1 MNRSVS
7 FRMRFLT
14 ALSPVLAMLALAA
27 CGGGASTTENPP
39 TTPPPAAG
47 YTGPPPASQDVQ
59 AFKLNVWDNL
69 QASNRCGQCHGTGG
83 QVPSFVRSD
92 DINLAY
98 EAANSVVD
106 LGNPSAS
113 TMVTKV
119 GGGHNCWLAADS
131 ACADQLTVWIRNW
144 AGQTMGGTR
153 GAPLQPPPIKDVGA
167 SKSFPASSALFGSTV
182 YPVLTQYCSRC
193 HSSGATT
200 PQSPFFAEAN
210 VDVAYAAV
218 RAKINLDS
226 PDQSRLV
233 VRLRDEFHNCWT
245 DCATAANVMLGAI
258 QDFADGVPLTQ
269 VDPNLVTSKALTL
282 YDGTVASGGNR
293 FDNAAIALY
302 EFKTGTGTV
311 AYDTS
316 GVEPSANLT
325 MSGAVTWVGG
335 WGIDLRGG
343 KAQATTASSRKL
355 HDLIK
360 ATGEYSIEAWV
371 APANVVQEQAYIVS
385 YSGGTMARNF
395 TLGQTMY
402 NYDYF
407 NRATTT
413 DANGEPALSTPS
425 ADEVLQATLQH
436 VVATYSPVDGR
447 RIYVNGVLTTQADP
461 VPAGLF
467 TDWNDTFALVLGNE
481 VSNDR
486 TWQGVVRMV
495 VIHNRALT
503 QPQIQQNFEA
513 GVGERFYL
521 LFSVEHLINVPQSY
535 VMFEGSQFDSYSYL
549 FNKPTFISLDG
560 SQDPDQV
567 RIKGLRIGVNGTE
580 AKVGQAY
587 APLDRTVTA
596 AGYEPATGFSLAG
609 IGTVVALD
617 KGPSADEFFLTFE
630 QIGDA
635 QPPVRRTRADAAAA
649 AAGCRPVVG
658 DRPADIRGDLDLHV
672 EHDGRADDE
681 RERGGHLHAR
691 ARAIAD
697 RREHR
702 GLPVLAPGRRRPA
715 RDRVLQRAGE
725 RRRPRASY
733 FPGFNFGAPAAT
745 AFDTPAERAQIT
757 GPLVTRA
764 VGTGLTTAAVSRGSH
779 DRSGRADRQAHGLR
793 RQLRRGSHGSRGQGS
808 LFGGHRQRQHA
819 AAMRVLH

>member
-7 FRMRFLT
+7 FRMRFLSGLLP
-14 ALSPVLAMLALAA
+14 ALAMLAIAG
-27 CGGGASTTENPP
+27 CGGGASTAENPP
-39 TTPPPAAG
+39 TTPPPPAG
-47 YTGPPPASQDVQ
+47 YSGPPPASQDVQ

-69 QASNRCGQCHGTGG
+69 MAANRCGQCHGTGG

-144 AGQTMGGTR
+144 AGQTLGGTR
-153 GAPLQPPPIKDVGA
+153 GTELQPPPIKDVGA
-167 SKSFPASSALFGSTV
+167 SKSFPASSSLFGSTV
-182 YPVLTQYCSRC
+182 YPVLQQYCSRC
-193 HSSGATT
+193 HSSGAIT
-200 PQSPFFAEAN
+200 PQSPFFAEAD

-245 DCATAANVMLGAI
+245 DCATAANVMLAAI

-269 VDPNLVTSKALTL
+269 VDPNLVVSKALTL
-282 YDGTVASGGNR
+282 YDGTVASGGSR

-316 GVEPSANLT
+316 GVEPAANLT
-325 MSGAVTWVGG
+325 LSGAATWVGG

-360 ATGEYSIEAWV
+360 ATGEYTIEAWV

-385 YSGGTMARNF
+385 YSGGTMSRNF

-413 DANGEPALSTPS
+413 DANGQPALSTPS

-447 RIYVNGVLTTQADP
+447 RIYVNGVLVSQADP
-461 VPAGLF
+461 VAAGLF

-486 TWQGVVRMV
+486 TWQGVIRMV
-495 VIHNRALT
+495 AIHNRALT
-503 QPQIQQNFEA
+503 QPQIQQNFDA

-521 LFSVEHLINVPQSY
+521 LFSVSHLVNVPQSY
-535 VMFEGSQFDSYSYL
+535 VMFEASQFDSYSYL
-549 FNKPTFISLDG
+549 FSKPTFISLDG
-560 SQDPDQV
+560 TQDPDQI
-567 RIKGLRIGVNGTE
+567 RLKGIRIGINGGE

-609 IGTVVALD
+609 IGTVVPLD

-630 QIGDA
+630 QIGTQSHPFVEPAPTPLPDPPDA
-635 QPPVRRTRADAAAA
+635 DPASEIGLRTFEEISTSMSDMTGVPTTEPNVADTYNRVREQLPTVENIEAFLSSHQVGAAQLAIEYCNA
-649 AAGCRPVVG
+649 LV
-658 DRPADIRGDLDLHV
+658 D
-672 EHDGRADDE
+672 DGA
-681 RERGGHLHAR
+681 L
-691 ARAIAD
+691 
-697 RREHR
+697 
-702 GLPVLAPGRRRPA
+702 
-715 RDRVLQRAGE
+715 
-725 RRRPRASY
+725 RASY

-745 AFDTPAERAQIT
+745 AFDTPAERALIT
-757 GPLVTRA
+757 GPLTARA
-764 VGTGLTTAAVSRGSH
+764 VGTGLATQPTAAEVSAEIDALMGRLTACGGSCA
-779 DRSGRADRQAHGLR
+779 ADRTEVVVKAACAAVI
-793 RQLRRGSHGSRGQGS
+793 GSASTLLQ
-808 LFGGHRQRQHA
+808 
-819 AAMRVLH
+819 

>member
-7 FRMRFLT
+7 FRTRFLT
-14 ALSPVLAMLALAA
+14 ALSPVLAMLALAG

-39 TTPPPAAG
+39 TTPPPPAG

-69 QASNRCGQCHGTGG
+69 QAANRCGQCHGTGG
-83 QVPSFVRSD
+83 QVPGFVRND

-113 TMVTKV
+113 RMVVKV

-167 SKSFPASSALFGSTV
+167 SKSFPASSSLFGSTV
-182 YPVLTQYCSRC
+182 YPVLAQYCSRC
-193 HSSGATT
+193 HSSGAIT
-200 PQSPFFAEAN
+200 PQSPFFAEAD
-210 VDVAYAAV
+210 VDVAYSAV

-245 DCATAANVMLGAI
+245 DCATAANVMQSAI
-258 QDFADGVPLTQ
+258 EDFANGVPLTQ
-269 VDPNLVTSKALTL
+269 VDPNLVISKALTL

-316 GVEPSANLT
+316 GVEPAANLS

-343 KAQATTASSRKL
+343 KAQATTASSKKL

-360 ATGEYSIEAWV
+360 ATGEYTIEAWV

-385 YSGGTMARNF
+385 YSGGTTSRNF

-447 RIYVNGVLTTQADP
+447 RIYVNGTLVSQADP
-461 VPAGLF
+461 VAAGLF
-467 TDWNDTFALVLGNE
+467 TDWNDTFALVIGNE

-495 VIHNRALT
+495 AIHNRALT
-503 QPQIQQNFEA
+503 QTQIQQNFDA

-521 LFSVEHLINVPQSY
+521 LFSVSHLVNVPQSY
-535 VMFEGSQFDSYSYL
+535 VMFEVSQFDSYSYL
-549 FNKPTFISLDG
+549 FNKPAFISLDDT
-560 SQDPDQV
+560 QDPDQV
-567 RIKGLRIGVNGTE
+567 HLKGIRIGVNGTE

-596 AGYEPATGFSLAG
+596 AGYEPGAGYSLAG
-609 IGTVVALD
+609 IGTVVPLD

-630 QIGDA
+630 QIGTHSHPFVEPAPTPLPDPPDLVPASEVGLRTFEEISASMSDMTGVPTTNPNVADTYNRVREQLPTVENIEGFLSSHQVGAAQLAIEYCNELVNDA
-635 QPPVRRTRADAAAA
+635 GMRAA
-649 AAGCRPVVG
+649 
-658 DRPADIRGDLDLHV
+658 
-672 EHDGRADDE
+672 
-681 RERGGHLHAR
+681 
-691 ARAIAD
+691 
-697 RREHR
+697 
-702 GLPVLAPGRRRPA
+702 
-715 RDRVLQRAGE
+715 
-725 RRRPRASY
+725 Y

-745 AFDTPAERAQIT
+745 AFDTPAERALIT
-757 GPLVTRA
+757 GPLTARA
-764 VGTGLTTAAVSRGSH
+764 VGAGLATQPTAAEISAEVDALMGRLTACGGSCA
-779 DRSGRADRQAHGLR
+779 ADRTEVVVKAACSAVI
-793 RQLRRGSHGSRGQGS
+793 GSASTLLQ
-808 LFGGHRQRQHA
+808 
-819 AAMRVLH
+819 

>member
-1 MNRSVS
+1 MNRSDS
-7 FRMRFLT
+7 FRTR
-14 ALSPVLAMLALAA
+14 VLAALLPALALLALAG

-39 TTPPPAAG
+39 TTSPPPSAYA
-47 YTGPPPASQDVQ
+47 GPPPASQDVQ
-59 AFKLNVWDNL
+59 AFKLNVWDKL

-98 EAANSVVD
+98 EAANGVVD
-106 LGNPSAS
+106 LSNPSDS
-113 TMVTKV
+113 LMVTKV
-119 GGGHNCWLAADS
+119 GGGHNCWLGNDS

-153 GAPLQPPPIKDVGA
+153 GAPLQPPPLKDVGA
-167 SKSFPASSALFGSTV
+167 SKSFPASSALFASTV
-182 YPVLTQYCSRC
+182 HPLLDQYCARC
-193 HSSGATT
+193 HSSGAIT
-200 PQSPFFAEAN
+200 PQSPFFAESDF
-210 VDVAYAAV
+210 DVAYAAV
-218 RAKINLDS
+218 RAKINLDT
-226 PDQSRLV
+226 PAQSRLV

-245 DCATAANVMLGAI
+245 DCGTAANLMQAAI
-258 QDFADGVPLTQ
+258 EDFADGVQMTQ
-269 VDPNLVTSKALTL
+269 VDPDLVLSKALTL
-282 YDGTVASGGNR
+282 YDGTVASGGSR

-316 GVEPSANLT
+316 GVEPALNLT
-325 MSGAVTWVGG
+325 LSGAVTWVGG

-343 KAQATTASSRKL
+343 KAQGTTASSRKL

-360 ATGEYSIEAWV
+360 ATGEYTIEAWV

-402 NYDYF
+402 NYDNF

-436 VVATYSPVDGR
+436 VVATYSAVDGR
-447 RIYVNGVLTTQADP
+447 RIYVNGVLETQADP

-495 VIHNRALT
+495 AIHNRALT
-503 QPQIQQNFEA
+503 QGQIQQNFDA

-521 LFSVEHLINVPQSY
+521 LFSVAHLINVPRSY
-535 VMFEGSQFDSYSYL
+535 VLFEASQFDSYSYL
-549 FNKPTFISLDG
+549 FNKPAFISLDG
-560 SQDPDQV
+560 SQDPDQL
-567 RIKGLRIGVNGTE
+567 RIRGIRIGVNGAE

-596 AGYEPATGFSLAG
+596 AAYEPETGFGLAG

-617 KGPSADEFFLTFE
+617 KGPAADEFFLTFE
-630 QIGDA
+630 QIGSNSHPFAEPAPTPLPPPPNADPSSEIGLRTFEEISASMSGMTGVATTNANVAETYNRVREQLPTVENIEGFLSSHQVGAA
-635 QPPVRRTRADAAAA
+635 QLAIEYCNELMNDGTLRTA
-649 AAGCRPVVG
+649 
-658 DRPADIRGDLDLHV
+658 
-672 EHDGRADDE
+672 
-681 RERGGHLHAR
+681 
-691 ARAIAD
+691 
-697 RREHR
+697 
-702 GLPVLAPGRRRPA
+702 
-715 RDRVLQRAGE
+715 
-725 RRRPRASY
+725 Y
-733 FPGFNFGAPAAT
+733 FPGFNFGASAAT
-745 AFDTPAERAQIT
+745 AFDTPQERALVT
-757 GPLVTRA
+757 GPLIARA
-764 VGTGLTTAAVSRGSH
+764 VGTLLTTQPSPAEITTEVDALLGRLTACGGGCATDRTEVVVKAACSAVIGSA
-779 DRSGRADRQAHGLR
+779 STLLQ
-793 RQLRRGSHGSRGQGS
+793 
-808 LFGGHRQRQHA
+808 
-819 AAMRVLH
+819 

>member
-1 MNRSVS
+1 MNRDAN
-7 FRMRFLT
+7 FRMRLVT
-14 ALSPVLAMLALAA
+14 ALSPVLAALALAA

-39 TTPPPAAG
+39 TTPPPPAG

-69 QASNRCGQCHGTGG
+69 QASNRCGQCHSTGG
-83 QVPSFVRSD
+83 QVPSFVRND

-98 EAANSVVD
+98 EAANGVVD
-106 LGNPSAS
+106 LGNPAGS

-119 GGGHNCWLAADS
+119 GGGHNCWLANDS
-131 ACADQLTVWIRNW
+131 ACGDQLTVWIRNW
-144 AGQTMGGTR
+144 AGQTLGGTR
-153 GAPLQPPPIKDVGA
+153 GAPLQPPPIRDVGA
-167 SKSFPASSALFGSTV
+167 SKSFPADSALFQSTV
-182 YPVLTQYCSRC
+182 YPLLTQYCSRC

-200 PQSPFFAEAN
+200 PQSPFFAEAD

-218 RAKINLDS
+218 RAKINLDT

-245 DCATAANVMLGAI
+245 DCAQAASIMQAAI
-258 QDFADGVPLTQ
+258 QDFSDGVPLTQ
-269 VDPNLVTSKALTL
+269 VDPNLVISKALTL

-316 GVEPSANLT
+316 GVEPALNLT
-325 MSGAVTWVGG
+325 LSGAATWVGG

-343 KAQATTASSRKL
+343 KAQGTTASSRKL
-355 HDLIK
+355 HDLIR

-371 APANVVQEQAYIVS
+371 APANVVQEMAHIVS
-385 YSGGTMARNF
+385 YSGGTTARNF

-413 DANGEPALSTPS
+413 DGNGDPALSTPS

-436 VVATYSPVDGR
+436 VVASYSPVDGR
-447 RIYVNGVLTTQADP
+447 RIYVNGVLASTADP
-461 VPAGLF
+461 TPAGLF

-486 TWQGVVRMV
+486 IWQGVVRMV

-503 QPQIQQNFEA
+503 PAQITQNFEA
-513 GVGERFYL
+513 GVGERFYM
-521 LFSVEHLINVPQSY
+521 LFSVAHLTNVPQSY
-535 VMFEGSQFDSYSYL
+535 LLFEASQFDSYSYL
-549 FNKPTFISLDG
+549 FNKPAFISLDG
-560 SQDPDQV
+560 SQDPDQIH
-567 RIKGLRIGVNGTE
+567 IKGVRIGVNGAE

-596 AGYEPATGFSLAG
+596 AVYEPATGFGLSG

-617 KGPSADEFFLTFE
+617 KGPASDEFFLTFE
-630 QIGDA
+630 EIGSNSNPFNEPDPAPLADPPDLVPASEIGLRNFEEISASMSAMTGVPVTNPRVAETYNRVREQLPTVENIEAFLSSHQVGAA
-635 QPPVRRTRADAAAA
+635 QLAIEYCNELVDDTGLRAA
-649 AAGCRPVVG
+649 
-658 DRPADIRGDLDLHV
+658 
-672 EHDGRADDE
+672 
-681 RERGGHLHAR
+681 
-691 ARAIAD
+691 
-697 RREHR
+697 
-702 GLPVLAPGRRRPA
+702 
-715 RDRVLQRAGE
+715 
-725 RRRPRASY
+725 Y
-733 FPGFNFGAPAAT
+733 FPGFIFGASAAT
-745 AFDTPAERAQIT
+745 AFDSPAKRAQVS
-757 GPLVTRA
+757 GPLIARA
-764 VGTGLTTAAVSRGSH
+764 VGTGMATQPSALEITTEVDAMIGRLTACGGGACAPDRTEVIVKSACSAVIGSA
-779 DRSGRADRQAHGLR
+779 STLIQ
-793 RQLRRGSHGSRGQGS
+793 
-808 LFGGHRQRQHA
+808 
-819 AAMRVLH
+819 